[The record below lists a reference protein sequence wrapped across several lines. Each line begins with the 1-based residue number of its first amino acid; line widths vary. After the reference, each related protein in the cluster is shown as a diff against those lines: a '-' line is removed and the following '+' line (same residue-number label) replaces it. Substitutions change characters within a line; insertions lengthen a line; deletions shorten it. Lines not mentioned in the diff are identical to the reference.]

1 MPLRGAASWSGIWS
15 AGNGWSVFTSQGV
28 GKTLLTGA
36 SAKRGWKKTLERLV
50 SGGIVVQIRHSGLRG
65 TAEIVSQVTVEEG
78 ERFSSQDLVRAEE
91 GWGEEKDVQ
100 GTYRISG
107 IALEE

>member
-50 SGGIVVQIRHSGLRG
+50 SGGIVV
-65 TAEIVSQVTVEEG
+65 
-78 ERFSSQDLVRAEE
+78 
-91 GWGEEKDVQ
+91 
-100 GTYRISG
+100 
-107 IALEE
+107 